1 MSRRGTAAIRV
12 AGLRKRYR
20 RRGPWALDGFD
31 LEVPTGVIS
40 GVVGPNGAG
49 KTTLFSVICGY
60 LRPDAGE
67 VDVLGQ
73 GPFDPWRLKGRLGA
87 LPQDASLDD
96 RLTCVEFLLYVARL
110 QGLPRRDAEGEAHR
124 TLGELNLAE
133 RAADKIGS
141 LSHGMRRRLASAS
154 ALLGHPELV
163 LLDEPTSG
171 LDPAQSRDLRQVL
184 LRMRGRSTLLV
195 SSHNLDELERI
206 CDHLV
211 LVDHGRCTRQGTV
224 DEITGRGRHVAWEL
238 GPGEVPLE
246 ALREALPDHGWTWE
260 PGVAGGH
267 LVQIPPPDDDL
278 DGSSVVVARLLADA
292 SVAIRAV
299 RRGRS
304 LEESYLEGEGGR

>member
-1 MSRRGTAAIRV
+1 MSRRGMAAIRV

-31 LEVPTGVIS
+31 LEVPTGKIS

-87 LPQDASLDD
+87 LPQDAPLDD

-110 QGLPRRDAEGEAHR
+110 QGLSRRDAEGEARR
-124 TLGELNLAE
+124 TLGELNLAD
-133 RAADKIGS
+133 RSADKIGS

-211 LVDHGRCTRQGTV
+211 LVDRGRCTRQGTV

-246 ALREALPDHGWTWE
+246 ALREALPGPGWTWA
-260 PGVAGGH
+260 PGAAGARGSWTGRVA
-267 LVQIPPPDDDL
+267 PPAMT
-278 DGSSVVVARLLADA
+278 SNA
-292 SVAIRAV
+292 
-299 RRGRS
+299 
-304 LEESYLEGEGGR
+304 